1 MRQRLTLILLG
12 TASLLLYLGMTALSR
27 QFNWGQGYA
36 DRPILS
42 YLALYFALF
51 GLYAGAVAWV
61 VRNPRDR
68 PSFWV
73 ILLLGLLFRA
83 VILPSQQIQED
94 DVYRYLWDGK
104 VFANGINPYEYAPK
118 QATDFKPLKI
128 REPEKFLQTYG
139 DRNVRDLER
148 LNELKWENDTA
159 LRFFERIN
167 HPAVPTIYP
176 PLAQFVFRAVALV
189 RPDSVTAM
197 RLAFLVFDLA
207 AVTFIVLTLKTL
219 GKDPG
224 LCLVYF
230 WSPLIVKET
239 FNSTHL
245 DILGIAC
252 LCGSVYFLVRKSFL
266 PALLLLALSVLGKL
280 YPLVLLPLYL
290 KEMPTEKSRTA
301 YPILGA
307 AVFLGTVAALY
318 APFLDIGRKAF
329 EGLRAYTVH
338 WENNDSLFALL
349 VYFFGDVLGLK
360 SLEGFPL
367 STNLA
372 TFLSKAAVAA
382 VLLGTLI
389 YLLSSGR
396 AGKERPDPFP
406 TRTLKNL
413 FVMMALAFLLSPV
426 QNPWYLGWSVPF
438 LCFFP
443 HRSWILLTGLTG
455 LYYLDFYFD
464 YQEIRPYSLWIPWFE
479 YAPFYLLLA
488 LENRARLKELFARK
502 GRPSATGEGPAN
514 S

>member
-12 TASLLLYLGMTALSR
+12 TGSLLLYAGMTALSR
-27 QFNWGQGYA
+27 EFNWGQGYA

-42 YLALYFALF
+42 YLALYFSLF
-51 GLYAGAVAWV
+51 ALYAGASAWV
-61 VRNPRDR
+61 LRKPEDR

-73 ILLLGLLFRA
+73 IVVLGLLFRA
-83 VILPSQQIQED
+83 VLLPSQQIQED

-118 QATDFKPLKI
+118 EVDGYKPLKI
-128 REPEKFLQTYG
+128 REPDKFRQTYG
-139 DRNVRDLER
+139 ERNDRDLER

-176 PLAQFVFRAVALV
+176 PLAQFVFRAAAHV
-189 RPDSVTAM
+189 RPDSILAL
-197 RLAFLVFDLA
+197 RLAFLAFDLA
-207 AVTFIVLTLKTL
+207 ALAFIVLTLKTL
-219 GKDPG
+219 GKNPN
-224 LCLVYF
+224 LCLIYF

-252 LCGSVYFLVRKSFL
+252 LCGSVYFLARRSFL
-266 PALLLLALSVLGKL
+266 PALFLLALSVLGKL
-280 YPLVLLPLYL
+280 YPLILLPLFF
-290 KEMPTEKSRTA
+290 KEMLAGKSRA
-301 YPILGA
+301 RRLVSGA
-307 AVFLGTVAALY
+307 AVFSGTAAALY

-329 EGLRAYTVH
+329 EGLRAYASR
-338 WENNDSLFALL
+338 WENNDSAFALL

-360 SLEGFPL
+360 GKEGFFL
-367 STNLA
+367 SANLA
-372 TFLSKAAVAA
+372 AFLSKATVAA

-396 AGKERPDPFP
+396 AGEERPDPLP
-406 TRTLKNL
+406 ERTLKSL

-426 QNPWYLGWSVPF
+426 QNPWYLGWTVPF
-438 LCFFP
+438 LCLFP
-443 HRSWILLTGLTG
+443 HRSWILLTGLMG

-464 YQEIRPYSLWIPWFE
+464 YQEIRHYSVWIPWFE

-488 LENRARLKELFARK
+488 WENRGRLRRLFARG
-502 GRPSATGEGPAN
+502 GRPSGTGG
-514 S
+514 